1 MMNHMNRM
9 FSNKIQLSL
18 FLCLSMCLGIG
29 ILRFSYTAL
38 LPSTRLAYGWDTNFA
53 SILSS
58 ANLLGYLIGAFW
70 AMKLPQNATMPR
82 YILIAAFSGAI
93 SLLSC
98 AFSGL
103 HETWYVFWRV
113 ISGISGGLL
122 MILSPSVVAQCCK
135 AEDRL
140 TINFIGFSGI
150 GVGVLLATLFLP
162 YLDRISTQSAWLILF
177 AFSTLI
183 CLVITYLLSIFKSH
197 LSQISAAPQHINSVN
212 GMYLSLLIVYASSAF
227 AYVPHS
233 LFWIDYLKNTLHLN
247 LSFINL
253 NWILYGS
260 GSALGAIS
268 AFLLARKFGN
278 FTALKILYSL
288 YVLAILIAIFST
300 IPISTYISSFFTG
313 LLNPAVVFL
322 TSYTILQLYGMA
334 YKKLWSMATLAFA
347 ITQLIGGICFSVLQ
361 HWGVSYHQQFILAS
375 AVLCIGTVQFLVY
388 SQINRAQMH
397 NNSNES

>member
-1 MMNHMNRM
+1 MKWIH
-9 FSNKIQLSL
+9 SNKFQLSL
-18 FLCLSMCLGIG
+18 LLCLSMCLGIG

-38 LPSTRLAYGWDTNFA
+38 LPSTRLNYGWDNSFA

-58 ANLLGYLIGAFW
+58 ANLLGYLVGSFW

-82 YILIAAFSGAI
+82 YILLTAFSGAI

-98 AFSGL
+98 AFSEL
-103 HETWYVFWRV
+103 PESWYVFWRI

-122 MILSPSVVAQCCK
+122 MILTPSIVAQCCK

-150 GVGVLLATLFLP
+150 GIGVLLATLFLP
-162 YLDRISTQSAWLILF
+162 YLDRIATQSAWLILF
-177 AFSTLI
+177 IFSMLI
-183 CLVITYLLSIFKSH
+183 SLLIAYLLAIFKNQ
-197 LSQISAAPQHINSVN
+197 LSQNTPQSTHVNAVN
-212 GMYLSLLIVYASSAF
+212 GMYISLVIIYASSAF

-233 LFWIDYLKNTLHLN
+233 LFWIDYLKNSLHLD
-247 LSFINL
+247 LFFINL
-253 NWILYGS
+253 NWILYGT

-268 AFLLARKFGN
+268 GFILARKFGN
-278 FTALKILYSL
+278 FTALKLLYSL
-288 YVLAILIAIFST
+288 YVLAILVAIFST
-300 IPISTYISSFFTG
+300 IPIFTYISSFFTG

-347 ITQLIGGICFSVLQ
+347 ITQLVGGICFSTLQ
-361 HWGVSYHQQFILAS
+361 HWGVSYHQQFMLAS
-375 AVLCIGTVQFLVY
+375 AVLCIGTIQFIVY
-388 SQINRAQMH
+388 SRIH
-397 NNSNES
+397 NIDTHKILK